1 MKEVSGYHLLM
12 IFVDLELRRNLANLI
27 PCWGTLPHILEDMT
41 TNVVSKQKKKE
52 EQDRS
57 KGLAMRKAAM
67 ETYASMSTRHDC
79 CCLNDDDFSS

>member
-1 MKEVSGYHLLM
+1 MDITTFLV
-12 IFVDLELRRNLANLI
+12 
-27 PCWGTLPHILEDMT
+27 DMT

-67 ETYASMSTRHDC
+67 ETYVSMSTRHDC
-79 CCLNDDDFSS
+79 CCVNDDDFSS